1 MMNKQG
7 EELYKNEL
15 QKMDERIRSRDML
28 ITN

>member
-1 MMNKQG
+1 MNKQG